1 MGGIN
6 KNWHPDFPIGLSKV
20 VAFLQGQISPCLI
33 PPYQDFFKTFDP
45 MTHDVCTL
53 KSLLSLAM
61 SIDAGMDWMTKVE
74 KPSQILI
81 DSAWLN
87 SDE

>member
-1 MGGIN
+1 
-6 KNWHPDFPIGLSKV
+6 
-20 VAFLQGQISPCLI
+20 
-33 PPYQDFFKTFDP
+33 
-45 MTHDVCTL
+45 MTYEVCTL

-61 SIDAGMDWMTKVE
+61 SIDADMDWMTKVE

>member
-1 MGGIN
+1 
-6 KNWHPDFPIGLSKV
+6 
-20 VAFLQGQISPCLI
+20 
-33 PPYQDFFKTFDP
+33 